1 MSNVEKQDI
10 ADLPEILNA
19 FEQALELERE
29 LGTRAVDCDRALL
42 LPVSRERLDGRD
54 HREHLDG
61 RDHRDLRDHRVNRDG
76 GDASATSLQMPA
88 SRQDGGSPS
97 APSTEHQAPS
107 TKHQAPST
115 EELAACTKCTLATL
129 GRQRVVPG
137 QGNAASPDFMF
148 IGEAPGAD
156 EDRQGLA
163 FVGAAGQFLT
173 KMIQAMGYS
182 RDQVFIANVCK
193 CRPPNNR
200 TPSPQEMEAC
210 LPYLKRQ
217 IAAIRPKCI
226 VLLGR
231 TAMSGLFPTQ
241 RIRRGTWYEYA
252 GIPVIAT
259 FHPSYII
266 RFDPTTDPMGLRA
279 AKTEVWNTLKLALAR
294 LGKQPPGRK

>member
-42 LPVSRERLDGRD
+42 LPISAK
-54 HREHLDG
+54 
-61 RDHRDLRDHRVNRDG
+61 DLKDVKDLKDLKEIKDVKDVKDLND
-76 GDASATSLQMPA
+76 
-88 SRQDGGSPS
+88 SPV
-97 APSTEHQAPS
+97 AEQAPS

-129 GRQRVVPG
+129 GRQHVVPG

-173 KMIQAMGYS
+173 KMIQAMGYT

-210 LPYLKRQ
+210 LPYLRRQ
-217 IAAIRPKCI
+217 IAAIHPKCI

-241 RIRRGTWYEYA
+241 RIRRGMWYEYA

-266 RFDPTTDPMGLRA
+266 RFDPTTDPVGLRA

>member
-1 MSNVEKQDI
+1 MKG
-10 ADLPEILNA
+10 LPEILTA

-42 LPVSRERLDGRD
+42 SPLSA
-54 HREHLDG
+54 
-61 RDHRDLRDHRVNRDG
+61 RDLKGAQVSQVEQGKGSSLG
-76 GDASATSLQMPA
+76 GKDS
-88 SRQDGGSPS
+88 QDSHEPKQPKPQEAGGLPT
-97 APSTEHQAPS
+97 A
-107 TKHQAPST
+107 
-115 EELAACTKCTLATL
+115 EELAACTKCQLATL

-137 QGNAASPDFMF
+137 QGNAASPDVMF
-148 IGEAPGAD
+148 IGEAPGGE

-173 KMIQAMGYS
+173 KMIQAMGYT
-182 RDQVFIANVCK
+182 REQVFIANVCK

-200 TPSPQEMEAC
+200 TPSPQEMAAC

-231 TAMSGLFPTQ
+231 TAMSGLFSMQ
-241 RIRRGTWYEYA
+241 RIRRSVWYEYD

-266 RFDPTTDPMGLRA
+266 RFDPATDPVGLRA

-294 LGKQPPGRK
+294 LGKRKEEKKT

>member
-1 MSNVEKQDI
+1 MES
-10 ADLPEILNA
+10 LPEILNA

-29 LGTRAVDCDRALL
+29 LGTRTVDCDRALL
-42 LPVSRERLDGRD
+42 APSSAASPVLGQRASRPLPSA
-54 HREHLDG
+54 
-61 RDHRDLRDHRVNRDG
+61 
-76 GDASATSLQMPA
+76 ASAATPALGQRA
-88 SRQDGGSPS
+88 SRPLPS
-97 APSTEHQAPS
+97 AGALGERALPQGALPTA
-107 TKHQAPST
+107 A
-115 EELAACTKCTLATL
+115 ELAACTRCGLHGL
-129 GRQRVVPG
+129 GRQHVVPG
-137 QGNAASPDFMF
+137 QGNAASPDVMF

-173 KMIQAMGYS
+173 KMIQAMGYT
-182 RDQVFIANVCK
+182 REQVFIANVCK

-210 LPYLKRQ
+210 LPYLRRQ

-231 TAMSGLFPTQ
+231 TAMSGLFPGQ
-241 RIRRGTWYEYA
+241 RIRRGTWYEYD

-266 RFDPTTDPMGLRA
+266 RFDPDTDPVGLRA
-279 AKTEVWNTLKLALAR
+279 AKTEVWNTLKLVLAR
-294 LGKQPPGRK
+294 LGKRKEERKT

>member
-1 MSNVEKQDI
+1 MKG
-10 ADLPEILNA
+10 LPEILTA

-29 LGTRAVDCDRALL
+29 LGTRTVDCDRALL
-42 LPVSRERLDGRD
+42 SPVRRLEDKPPPSQATEPAG
-54 HREHLDG
+54 H
-61 RDHRDLRDHRVNRDG
+61 V
-76 GDASATSLQMPA
+76 ASNVPNDIANDT
-88 SRQDGGSPS
+88 S
-97 APSTEHQAPS
+97 APSTD
-107 TKHQAPST
+107 
-115 EELAACTKCTLATL
+115 ELAACTKCPLSTL
-129 GRQRVVPG
+129 GRQHVVPG

-173 KMIQAMGYS
+173 KMILAMGYT
-182 RDQVFIANVCK
+182 REQVFIANVCK

-231 TAMSGLFPTQ
+231 TAMSGLFPMQ
-241 RIRRGTWYEYA
+241 RIRRGTWYEYED
-252 GIPVIAT
+252 IPVIAT

-266 RFDPTTDPMGLRA
+266 RFDPATDPAGLRA

-294 LGKQPPGRK
+294 LGKQPPGKK

>member
-1 MSNVEKQDI
+1 MSNVEKTDMESF
-10 ADLPEILNA
+10 PEILTA

-42 LPVSRERLDGRD
+42 APVSLKRQDGRD
-54 HREHLDG
+54 LKDPK
-61 RDHRDLRDHRVNRDG
+61 DPKDLKDPSDPKDLKDPSDLKDLKGESR
-76 GDASATSLQMPA
+76 AMP
-88 SRQDGGSPS
+88 
-97 APSTEHQAPS
+97 T
-107 TKHQAPST
+107 T

-129 GRQRVVPG
+129 GRQHVVPG

-173 KMIQAMGYS
+173 KMIQAMGYT
-182 RDQVFIANVCK
+182 REQVFIANVCK

-279 AKTEVWNTLKLALAR
+279 AKTEVWNTLKLALAK
-294 LGKQPPGRK
+294 LGKQPPGKK

>member
-1 MSNVEKQDI
+1 
-10 ADLPEILNA
+10 
-19 FEQALELERE
+19 
-29 LGTRAVDCDRALL
+29 
-42 LPVSRERLDGRD
+42 
-54 HREHLDG
+54 
-61 RDHRDLRDHRVNRDG
+61 
-76 GDASATSLQMPA
+76 
-88 SRQDGGSPS
+88 
-97 APSTEHQAPS
+97 
-107 TKHQAPST
+107 
-115 EELAACTKCTLATL
+115 
-129 GRQRVVPG
+129 
-137 QGNAASPDFMF
+137 MF

-210 LPYLKRQ
+210 LPYLRRQ

-231 TAMSGLFPTQ
+231 TAMSGLFPGQ
-241 RIRRGTWYEYA
+241 RIRRGTWYEYD

-266 RFDPTTDPMGLRA
+266 RFDPATDPVGLRA

-294 LGKQPPGRK
+294 LGKRKEERKT

>member
-1 MSNVEKQDI
+1 
-10 ADLPEILNA
+10 
-19 FEQALELERE
+19 
-29 LGTRAVDCDRALL
+29 
-42 LPVSRERLDGRD
+42 
-54 HREHLDG
+54 
-61 RDHRDLRDHRVNRDG
+61 
-76 GDASATSLQMPA
+76 
-88 SRQDGGSPS
+88 
-97 APSTEHQAPS
+97 
-107 TKHQAPST
+107 
-115 EELAACTKCTLATL
+115 
-129 GRQRVVPG
+129 
-137 QGNAASPDFMF
+137 MF

-217 IAAIRPKCI
+217 IAAISPKCI

-294 LGKQPPGRK
+294 LGKQPPGKK

>member
-1 MSNVEKQDI
+1 MEN
-10 ADLPEILNA
+10 LPEILTA

-42 LPVSRERLDGRD
+42 LPVSAKDRKKPEASPAAP
-54 HREHLDG
+54 E
-61 RDHRDLRDHRVNRDG
+61 DLK
-76 GDASATSLQMPA
+76 GDKIVKDVKDVKDLKDLNVSTVTGQ
-88 SRQDGGSPS
+88 
-97 APSTEHQAPS
+97 APSTKHQAPS

-129 GRQRVVPG
+129 GRQHVVPG

-173 KMIQAMGYS
+173 KMIQAMGYT
-182 RDQVFIANVCK
+182 REQVFIANVCK

-217 IAAIRPKCI
+217 IAAISPKCI
-226 VLLGR
+226 ILLGR
-231 TAMSGLFPTQ
+231 TAMIGLFPMQ

-266 RFDPTTDPMGLRA
+266 RFDPTIDPVGLRA
-279 AKTEVWNTLKLALAR
+279 AKTEVWNTLKLALAK
-294 LGKQPPGRK
+294 LGKQPPKK

>member
-1 MSNVEKQDI
+1 
-10 ADLPEILNA
+10 
-19 FEQALELERE
+19 
-29 LGTRAVDCDRALL
+29 
-42 LPVSRERLDGRD
+42 
-54 HREHLDG
+54 
-61 RDHRDLRDHRVNRDG
+61 
-76 GDASATSLQMPA
+76 
-88 SRQDGGSPS
+88 
-97 APSTEHQAPS
+97 
-107 TKHQAPST
+107 
-115 EELAACTKCTLATL
+115 
-129 GRQRVVPG
+129 
-137 QGNAASPDFMF
+137 MF

-173 KMIQAMGYS
+173 KMIQAMGYT
-182 RDQVFIANVCK
+182 REQVFIANVCK

-210 LPYLKRQ
+210 LPYLRRQ
-217 IAAIRPKCI
+217 IAAIHPKCI

-266 RFDPTTDPMGLRA
+266 RFDPTIDPVGLRA
-279 AKTEVWNTLKLALAR
+279 AKTEVWNTLKLALAK
-294 LGKQPPGRK
+294 LGKQPPKK

>member
-1 MSNVEKQDI
+1 MER
-10 ADLPEILNA
+10 LPEILNA

-29 LGTRAVDCDRALL
+29 LGTRTVECDRALL
-42 LPVSRERLDGRD
+42 APVSAKSLEMAGGGQWSQGGQDTQD
-54 HREHLDG
+54 IQEKS
-61 RDHRDLRDHRVNRDG
+61 RVVSQEPRA
-76 GDASATSLQMPA
+76 ASQEPQAE
-88 SRQDGGSPS
+88 SRGLPTAG
-97 APSTEHQAPS
+97 
-107 TKHQAPST
+107 
-115 EELAACTKCTLATL
+115 ELAACANCQLARL
-129 GRQRVVPG
+129 GRQHVVPG
-137 QGNAASPDFMF
+137 QGNASSPDFMF

-173 KMIQAMGYS
+173 RMIQAMGYT
-182 RDQVFIANVCK
+182 REQVFIANVCK

-210 LPYLKRQ
+210 LPYLRRQ

-231 TAMSGLFPTQ
+231 TAMSGLFPGQ
-241 RIRRGTWYEYA
+241 RIRRGTWYEYD

-266 RFDPTTDPMGLRA
+266 RFDPATDPVGLRA

-294 LGKQPPGRK
+294 LGKRKEERKT

>member
-1 MSNVEKQDI
+1 MSNVEKTDMESF
-10 ADLPEILNA
+10 PEILTA

-42 LPVSRERLDGRD
+42 LPPKIV
-54 HREHLDG
+54 
-61 RDHRDLRDHRVNRDG
+61 
-76 GDASATSLQMPA
+76 
-88 SRQDGGSPS
+88 PS
-97 APSTEHQAPS
+97 ASCLVPSAELKHQDVCESIAPS
-107 TKHQAPST
+107 TKHQAPGTNSDAPSTKHQAPSTSLAAPST

-129 GRQRVVPG
+129 GRQHVVPG

-173 KMIQAMGYS
+173 KMIQAMGYT
-182 RDQVFIANVCK
+182 REQVFIANVCK

-279 AKTEVWNTLKLALAR
+279 AKTEVWNTLKLALAK
-294 LGKQPPGRK
+294 LGKQPPKK

>member
-1 MSNVEKQDI
+1 MTDVEKTDMEN
-10 ADLPEILNA
+10 LPEILTA

-42 LPVSRERLDGRD
+42 LPVSANERKKP
-54 HREHLDG
+54 EAPPAAPE
-61 RDHRDLRDHRVNRDG
+61 DLKVDKDDKVVKVVKDDKVIKDVNGLNDLAVAG
-76 GDASATSLQMPA
+76 
-88 SRQDGGSPS
+88 
-97 APSTEHQAPS
+97 QAPS
-107 TKHQAPST
+107 TKHPAPGT
-115 EELAACTKCTLATL
+115 NIAAPTVEELAACTKCTLATL
-129 GRQRVVPG
+129 GRQHVVPG

-173 KMIQAMGYS
+173 KMIQAMGYT
-182 RDQVFIANVCK
+182 REQVFIANVFK

-217 IAAIRPKCI
+217 IAAISPKCI
-226 VLLGR
+226 ILLGR

-279 AKTEVWNTLKLALAR
+279 AKTEVWNTLKQALAK
-294 LGKQPPGRK
+294 LGKQPPKK

>member
-1 MSNVEKQDI
+1 MSNVEKQGMT
-10 ADLPEILNA
+10 DLPEILNA
-19 FEQALELERE
+19 FEHALELERE
-29 LGTRAVDCDRALL
+29 LGTRTVDCDRALL
-42 LPVSRERLDGRD
+42 APMSAKELKKAQ
-54 HREHLDG
+54 
-61 RDHRDLRDHRVNRDG
+61 G
-76 GDASATSLQMPA
+76 G
-88 SRQDGGSPS
+88 QDGQPS
-97 APSTEHQAPS
+97 LD
-107 TKHQAPST
+107 TKDTPVAKGLEAASHEPRAANRALPT
-115 EELAACTKCTLATL
+115 VEELAACTKCPLATL
-129 GRQRVVPG
+129 GRQHVVPG
-137 QGNAASPDFMF
+137 QGNANSPDFMF

-173 KMIQAMGYS
+173 KMIAAMGYA
-182 RDQVFIANVCK
+182 REQIFIANICK

-241 RIRRGTWYEYA
+241 RIRRGTWYEYE

-266 RFDPTTDPMGLRA
+266 RFNPTTDAVSLRT
-279 AKTEVWNTLKLALAR
+279 AKTEVWNTLKLALAK
-294 LGKQPPGRK
+294 LGKQPPGR

>member
-1 MSNVEKQDI
+1 MSNVEKTDMESF
-10 ADLPEILNA
+10 PEILTA

-42 LPVSRERLDGRD
+42 APVSLKRQDGRD
-54 HREHLDG
+54 LKGPKDLK
-61 RDHRDLRDHRVNRDG
+61 DPKDPKDLKDPRDLKDLKGESR
-76 GDASATSLQMPA
+76 AMP
-88 SRQDGGSPS
+88 
-97 APSTEHQAPS
+97 T
-107 TKHQAPST
+107 T
-115 EELAACTKCTLATL
+115 EELAACTKCPLATL
-129 GRQRVVPG
+129 GRQHVVPG
-137 QGNAASPDFMF
+137 QGNANSPDFMF

-173 KMIQAMGYS
+173 KMIAAMGYT
-182 RDQVFIANVCK
+182 REQIFIANICK

-200 TPSPQEMEAC
+200 TPNPQEMEAC
-210 LPYLKRQ
+210 LPYLRRQ

-241 RIRRGTWYEYA
+241 RIRRCTWYEYA

-266 RFDPTTDPMGLRA
+266 RFNPVTDAVSLRT
-279 AKTEVWNTLKLALAR
+279 AKLEVWNTLKLALAK
-294 LGKQPPGRK
+294 LGKQPPGKK

>member
-1 MSNVEKQDI
+1 MEN
-10 ADLPEILNA
+10 LPEILTA

-42 LPVSRERLDGRD
+42 SPVSREDRERQEGRD
-54 HREHLDG
+54 HRDHQDH
-61 RDHRDLRDHRVNRDG
+61 RDHRDLRESQDIKAPK
-76 GDASATSLQMPA
+76 GDMLVLPTA
-88 SRQDGGSPS
+88 
-97 APSTEHQAPS
+97 
-107 TKHQAPST
+107 
-115 EELAACTKCTLATL
+115 EELAACTKCPLATL
-129 GRQRVVPG
+129 GRQHVVPG
-137 QGNAASPDFMF
+137 QGNANSPDFMF

-173 KMIQAMGYS
+173 KMIAAMGYT
-182 RDQVFIANVCK
+182 REQIFIANICK

-200 TPSPQEMEAC
+200 TPNPQEMEAC
-210 LPYLKRQ
+210 LPYLRRQ

-231 TAMSGLFPTQ
+231 TAMNGLFPTQ
-241 RIRRGTWYEYA
+241 RIRRCTWYEYA

-266 RFDPTTDPMGLRA
+266 RFNPVTDAVSLRT
-279 AKTEVWNTLKLALAR
+279 AKLEVWNALKLALAR
-294 LGKQPPGRK
+294 LGKQPPKK